1 MGVKVAN
8 NATSTIVGAI
18 SSSDVGITVAAGTG
32 ALFPVL
38 GAGDYFYATLVST
51 GGTREIVKVTARA
64 SDAMTIVR
72 GQEGT
77 TAQSFAVGSRLELR
91 ITAASI
97 TDMIDEHDQASEIA
111 FTPTG
116 GIAATNVQSAIAEL
130 NSDLAGVSSSLAA
143 TGGSA
148 LVGFI
153 QAGAGATART
163 AQAKMRD
170 FVSPVDFGAV
180 GDGTTD
186 DRAAFLLALQ
196 SGRPVDGNGK
206 TYAISGTMQPSSFVG
221 LRNANFV
228 QLSPTTASVATLY
241 IYALSDWFIENCKFN
256 MGSTQNTGSNDD
268 SSRSALRVRHADG
281 SYCQNFRIS
290 GVEVYGD
297 GNGSRIQVRQ
307 SKRFVIEGCLVRDGT
322 ASFSPDP
329 TNDIMNGYDLSDCA
343 NFTLANCSVYN
354 LRCVLS
360 GSPANRYT
368 RGFLF
373 TEVRDCAIVGCNA
386 TTTDQN
392 YDFSGAVFAGITPS
406 YYEGNRRF
414 TLSGCTA
421 NNAGTWGFKFANVT
435 HDGLITGCIANNS
448 GSGGFVVSA
457 PNSATTVEAYAT
469 SNLDFVGCKA
479 VNVLGTGAAGAGNAV
494 GFRTGRASVGVAN
507 FDTYPRGVRFKSCEV
522 IDNQTVPTTNVGF
535 LDDVNLIRFNS
546 SPNTGYNKN
555 IANTAT
561 GCHVGPGVT
570 TPFNGI
576 GPTLCVVTGT
586 GTQTTSNGVWTVPLW
601 DANRIDNQ
609 GMHSTVSNTDKIYI
623 REPGTYEV
631 FALATFAA
639 SAVGGRLVR
648 LAKNGAVIDRTASA
662 VSVCGAGFVQSVQTS
677 ALDNAVTGDYYS
689 IEVYQNAG
697 GGSLNFLTNESAFR
711 VRKVD

>member
-1 MGVKVAN
+1 MTTIPAPYPYFTDASGNALEAGKIYIGTAGLDPRTNPIAVYQDEALTIAWAQPIRTVGGYPVYIGAPSN
-8 NATSTIVGAI
+8 IQTAMLEFSLIVATSTGEVVFRDLNVNAV
-18 SSSDVGITVAAGTG
+18 SSDSVRFIQSGTG
-32 ALFPVL
+32 AVIR
-38 GAGDYFYATLVST
+38 S
-51 GGTREIVKVTARA
+51 
-64 SDAMTIVR
+64 
-72 GQEGT
+72 
-77 TAQSFAVGSRLELR
+77 
-91 ITAASI
+91 
-97 TDMIDEHDQASEIA
+97 
-111 FTPTG
+111 
-116 GIAATNVQSAIAEL
+116 
-130 NSDLAGVSSSLAA
+130 
-143 TGGSA
+143 
-148 LVGFI
+148 
-153 QAGAGATART
+153 

-241 IYALSDWFIENCKFN
+241 IYALSNWFIENCKFN
-256 MGSTQNTGSNDD
+256 MGSTQNTGSKDD
-268 SSRSALRVRHADG
+268 SSRSALRVRNADG
-281 SYCQNFRIS
+281 SYCENFRIS
-290 GVEVYGD
+290 DVEVYGD

-329 TNDIMNGYDLSDCA
+329 TDDIMNGYDLSDCA

-360 GSPANRYT
+360 GSPVNRFT

-373 TEVRDCAIVGCNA
+373 TEIRDCAIVGCNA

-392 YDFSGAVFAGITPS
+392 YDFSGAVFAGITPA

-448 GSGGFVVSA
+448 GSGGFVISA
-457 PNSATTVEAYAT
+457 PNDNSTVAAYAT
-469 SNLDFVGCKA
+469 GNLDFVGCKV
-479 VNVLGTGAAGAGNAV
+479 VNVLGTGAAGAGNAI
-494 GFRTGRASVGVAN
+494 GFRTARASVSN
-507 FDTYPRGVRFKSCEV
+507 FLTHPRGVRFRSCEV
-522 IDNQTVPTTNVGF
+522 IDNQTVPTTASGF
-535 LDDVNLIRFNS
+535 LDDVNLIRFDTV
-546 SPNTGYNKN
+546 PNTGYNQN
-555 IANTAT
+555 IGNSAI

-570 TPFNGI
+570 TPFNAI

-586 GTQTTSNGVWTVPLW
+586 STQSISNGVFTVLLW
-601 DANRIDNQ
+601 DNNQIDNQ
-609 GMHSTVSNTDKIYI
+609 GMHSIVSNTDRIYI
-623 REPGTYEV
+623 REPGTYEI

-648 LAKNGAVIDRTASA
+648 LAKNGAVIDRTAASA
-662 VSVCGAGFVQSVQTS
+662 SVCGAGSVQSVQTG
-677 ALDNAVTGDYYS
+677 ALNNAVTGDYYT

-697 GGSLNFLTNESAFR
+697 GALNLLTNESVFS